1 MQKALL
7 KSDSGLRLM
16 QQQLVRSDPDPK
28 AIADGSSVNGWHM
41 DTAYLPRHY
50 ATVPQQNV
58 HHVVTCLNKV
68 ESGGAAFM
76 VVPGAFRFAKEYTA
90 AMPAAEQD
98 ALRDS
103 DFRTKLRPELLSQI
117 DTSPGVE
124 LLMNEGDACVFDQM
138 SCVSSPPCALPQP
151 LLLHTVAD
159 HVRVVVV
166 HRVHSAST
174 QSIPGT
180 SRCKCSRS
188 LCVFFRSSKQR
199 LHRRPLQHVPRHLRR
214 LRTPAHPRRKR
225 RAQEV
230 PTGVPRR
237 AAAAPALPAGLGAPG
252 GSGGEPER

>member
-1 MQKALL
+1 MEA
-7 KSDSGLRLM
+7 D
-16 QQQLVRSDPDPK
+16 QLNLAR
-28 AIADGSSVNGWHM
+28 AQ

-138 SCVSSPPCALPQP
+138 SCALIPSRELPLCCCTALTTSGLMCA
-151 LLLHTVAD
+151 
-159 HVRVVVV
+159 
-166 HRVHSAST
+166 RVHSAST

-180 SRCKCSRS
+180 SR
-188 LCVFFRSSKQR
+188 
-199 LHRRPLQHVPRHLRR
+199 
-214 LRTPAHPRRKR
+214 
-225 RAQEV
+225 
-230 PTGVPRR
+230 
-237 AAAAPALPAGLGAPG
+237 
-252 GSGGEPER
+252 

>member
-1 MQKALL
+1 MARALA
-7 KSDSGLRLM
+7 
-16 QQQLVRSDPDPK
+16 Q
-28 AIADGSSVNGWHM
+28 

-138 SCVSSPPCALPQP
+138 SCVSSPPCALSATPF
-151 LLLHTVAD
+151 VA
-159 HVRVVVV
+159 HCR
-166 HRVHSAST
+166 
-174 QSIPGT
+174 
-180 SRCKCSRS
+180 
-188 LCVFFRSSKQR
+188 
-199 LHRRPLQHVPRHLRR
+199 
-214 LRTPAHPRRKR
+214 
-225 RAQEV
+225 
-230 PTGVPRR
+230 
-237 AAAAPALPAGLGAPG
+237 
-252 GSGGEPER
+252 